1 MKTAISI
8 PNDEFDRFER
18 VAARHGLN
26 RSEFYRLAGN
36 RLVDELEGETE
47 LTALANSVIARV
59 GQPADS
65 LLLEE
70 SQRIVREGSD
80 W

>member
-65 LLLEE
+65 LFLEE